1 MIYQNVKKYE
11 VRNQQ
16 EIVYKICA
24 KKDRKISSLMSCA
37 GRRSFFGSVRLK
49 VLMEFSNSVS
59 SHNWGESLDSERLI
73 LHQIW
78 RLQTENSDSDSL
90 NKCRGSILG

>member
-1 MIYQNVKKYE
+1 MYA
-11 VRNQQ
+11 R
-16 EIVYKICA
+16 
-24 KKDRKISSLMSCA
+24 DRKMDSMMFLCWVKN
-37 GRRSFFGSVRLK
+37 FFGSVRLK

-59 SHNWGESLDSERLI
+59 SHNWGESLDSERFI